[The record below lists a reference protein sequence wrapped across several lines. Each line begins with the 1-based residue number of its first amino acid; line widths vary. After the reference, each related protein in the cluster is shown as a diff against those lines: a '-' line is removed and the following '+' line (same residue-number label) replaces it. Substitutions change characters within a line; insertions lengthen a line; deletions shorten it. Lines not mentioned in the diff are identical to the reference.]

1 MTKRP
6 VAVKSAT
13 KAAKPKVRGR
23 PFKKGTSGNP
33 KGKPPGTRHGLT
45 ILAETLMAADLE
57 AVVSKMIRKAKAGD
71 VAAGRLILDRVMPMR
86 KGRPVVFELPAMN
99 SVADVVGALA
109 TVTAAMAAGQLSPAE
124 AIEIASVVELQR
136 RAIETMQMEVRLS
149 AIEQRMDDNE

>member
-99 SVADVVGALA
+99 SAADVVSTLA
-109 TVTAAMAAGQLSPAE
+109 TVTAAMASGQISPAE
-124 AIEIASVVELQR
+124 AVEISAVIEVGR
-136 RAIETMQMEVRLS
+136 RAIELQDVETRIHALEERFK
-149 AIEQRMDDNE
+149 